1 MTGLDSRYFFSS
13 RGSSGIVSLSKYVII
28 WRDLTVPSNHRSAVS
43 NKELRAMADINHN
56 VSYFNSEW
64 IYQMYYHCNLFPAV
78 FFQKHLLGIFQIVFS
93 DSWTFFIWVKN
104 YQCSTRLYEIVPSCL
119 FIKSK
124 MRFLIETQDF
134 EISSLIR
141 RKKRIE
147 ETDRRTDRQT
157 NREREVHKCHN

>member
-1 MTGLDSRYFFSS
+1 MTWQCHQIIDLPYQTKNCVRWPTSTIMFPISTRNGFIKCITIAIYF
-13 RGSSGIVSLSKYVII
+13 
-28 WRDLTVPSNHRSAVS
+28 
-43 NKELRAMADINHN
+43 
-56 VSYFNSEW
+56 
-64 IYQMYYHCNLFPAV
+64 QQ

-157 NREREVHKCHN
+157 NREREVHKCYN